1 MKFSEKSNSVTKS
14 FYDTIS
20 KIIAFESS
28 DWDVLASEA
37 ATIQTW
43 IPDLVGVFYNTLY
56 DIEETS
62 AVFHD
67 GERGKLEAKLEQW
80 IKDILSGDQGDKFWN
95 HQRMIALL
103 HIKRGTKNL
112 YMLGMMNRI
121 QQVFLI
127 KSMESFEQD
136 KALEIFNAFLRLS
149 GMVAGLIA
157 QCYDEV
163 LETSTQTGLAKVGL
177 NPALISRI
185 KSMQID
191 AMLTEAGAIK

>member
-1 MKFSEKSNSVTKS
+1 MKFTEKSKFVTKS
-14 FYDTIS
+14 FYETIS
-20 KIIAFESS
+20 KLINFDES
-28 DWDVLASEA
+28 DWDVLANEA
-37 ATIQTW
+37 DLIKSWT
-43 IPDLVGVFYNTLY
+43 PDLVGVFYNTLY

-80 IKDILSGDQGDKFWN
+80 IEDILSGDQGDKFWN
-95 HQRMIALL
+95 HQRYIALL

-121 QQVFLI
+121 QQVFLQ
-127 KSMESFEQD
+127 KSMESFDQE
-136 KALEIFNAFLRLS
+136 KAVKIFSAFLRLS

-163 LETSTQTGLAKVGL
+163 VETSTHAGLSKVGL
-177 NPALISRI
+177 NTALISRI
-185 KSMQID
+185 KSMQIE
-191 AMLTEAGAIK
+191 AMLKDAKTN